1 MSQIKILKQDII
13 NSLKTNLNTNNINEL
28 IKELKMK
35 TLLNFTIEISQQK
48 YMWYINPL
56 KSSFVANITI
66 SDHNFKNSFMQ
77 GFGRNEFEALLTAL
91 LNFIELLLQEEKFI
105 NAIKESL
112 KIFLKLVSTQN
123 LIIIIDK
130 L

>member
-13 NSLKTNLNTNNINEL
+13 NSLKTNLTTNNINEL

-35 TLLNFTIEISQQK
+35 TLLEFSIEIRQQK

-66 SDHNFKNSFMQ
+66 LDQNFKNSFMQ